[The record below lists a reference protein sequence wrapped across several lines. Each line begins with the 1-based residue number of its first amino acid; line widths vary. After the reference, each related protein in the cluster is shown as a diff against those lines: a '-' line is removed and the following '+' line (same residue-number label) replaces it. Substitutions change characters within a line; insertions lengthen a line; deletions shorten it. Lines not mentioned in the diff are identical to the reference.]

1 MFDEMNME
9 ANNHTQQTIIISTYK
24 MLMLI
29 LHTFFFCFIP
39 SLSMQ
44 YETFVII
51 TPDHSIQG
59 NQTLVSSAGTFE
71 AGFFNFGNVQL
82 QYFGIWY
89 KTISPRTYVWV
100 ANRDAPVQNSKAILK
115 LTDQGSLIITI
126 LDVSRSIVVW
136 SSNASTV
143 AEKPVMQLLD
153 SGNLVVK
160 DGEKILWESF
170 DYPGDNFLAGM
181 KLKSNLVNGTYR
193 SLTSWKSVED
203 PSLGEFSYHID
214 VHGFPQLVTTKGKT
228 LFSRGG
234 PWNGYA
240 FGAISWLRNLKL
252 FKFSLVFTDMEVS
265 YEYETLKK
273 ETITRLWLNPS
284 GLAQRLVW
292 SDTKRDWEII
302 STRPMDQCEYYSSCD
317 DNSICNITNS
327 PRTCQC
333 LEGFIPKYNEKWNS
347 LEWSGGCVR
356 RIRLNCIGDG
366 FLKHSG
372 VELPDTSSS
381 WFNNSLSLKEC
392 EKMCLKNCSCTAYAS
407 LDIKSN
413 SGCLLW
419 FGKIRDL
426 TKHIDQGQDIFIRLA
441 TSELGHKRNNW
452 SFKNKKLAGA
462 LGAGGVILFIMI
474 LGVATFTYIKRNKLA
489 KPGMLKIF
497 HRKYKREKED
507 VQLSTIFG
515 FSTISNATNHFSDSN
530 KLGQGGFGPVYKGIL
545 DDGLEIAVKRLSET
559 SAHGEEQFKN
569 EVMLMAKLQHRNL
582 VKLLGCSIHQEERL
596 LIYEFMPNRSLDYF
610 IFDSTR
616 KEQLGLIKR
625 FQIIDGIARGMLYLH
640 QDSRLRIIHRDL
652 KTSNILLDSDMNP
665 RVSDFGLART
675 FRGDL
680 DESNTNRLMGTYG
693 YMPPEY
699 AVHGSF
705 SIKSDVF
712 SFGVIVLEVISG
724 RKIRNFFDP
733 CHHLNLLG
741 HAWRL
746 WNEEKAQ
753 ELIDDIFH
761 GTTIPCEILKCI
773 HVGLLCV
780 QQIPEH
786 RPNMSS
792 VVLMLNGEKLLPE
805 PSQPG
810 FYTATAHHPIQVES
824 SSSYGDCSQNEAS
837 VTLLEAR

>member
-1 MFDEMNME
+1 
-9 ANNHTQQTIIISTYK
+9 

-203 PSLGEFSYHID
+203 PSL
-214 VHGFPQLVTTKGKT
+214 
-228 LFSRGG
+228 
-234 PWNGYA
+234 
-240 FGAISWLRNLKL
+240 
-252 FKFSLVFTDMEVS
+252 
-265 YEYETLKK
+265 
-273 ETITRLWLNPS
+273 